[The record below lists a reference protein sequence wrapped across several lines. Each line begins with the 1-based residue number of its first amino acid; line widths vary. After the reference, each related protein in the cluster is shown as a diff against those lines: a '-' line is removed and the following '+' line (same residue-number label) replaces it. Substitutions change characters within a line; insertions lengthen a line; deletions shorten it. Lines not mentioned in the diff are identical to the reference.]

1 MITQAIPASCLAE
14 VLRGV
19 HNFDSDTFYLALYT
33 QDADLSIS
41 TTVYT
46 PVGEVVGQGYTAG
59 GIQLVNLGV
68 HIGGTNA
75 YTSWADAIWSGPN
88 NFNVAG
94 GLVYNASKGN
104 AAVDVLSFGM
114 QYIVNT
120 PGEFTVR
127 FPPNTSTTAPI
138 IFGGGIYGTG
148 VN

>member
-1 MITQAIPASCLAE
+1 MITQALPVSFLSECLQ
-14 VLRGV
+14 GI
-19 HNFDSDTFYLALYT
+19 HNLNSDAFYLALYT
-33 QDADLSIS
+33 QDADLSVA

-46 PVGEVVGQGYTAG
+46 PVGEIVSPGYTPG
-59 GIQLVNLGV
+59 GILLTNLGV

-75 YTSWADAIWSGPN
+75 YSSWNDVTWPN
-88 NFNVAG
+88 LNCYVAG

-104 AAVDVLSFGM
+104 RAVDVLSFGM
-114 QYIVNT
+114 SYEVFNR
-120 PGEFTVR
+120 PFTVK